1 MRQVLV
7 LCCGNPDCADDAAG
21 PVVARDL
28 RRMGIQ
34 AREHRGDALSLIEA
48 WRAAD
53 DVILVDAVITG
64 KRAGAL
70 TILDA
75 ETAPSNTWTRLGS
88 SHGLGLAEAMAL
100 SRALGCLPRRLTL
113 YGIEARCFEVG
124 QPPSKAVERGA
135 ERAARRIYEYCID
148 PGMPAV

>member
-21 PVVARDL
+21 PLVARDL
-28 RRMGIQ
+28 RQMGIQ
-34 AREHRGDALSLIEA
+34 AHEHRGDALSLIEA
-48 WRAAD
+48 WRSAD
-53 DVILVDAVITG
+53 DVILVDALVTG
-64 KRAGAL
+64 KRSGTL
-70 TILDA
+70 TILNA
-75 ETAPSNTWTRLGS
+75 GSTPSNTWARLGS

-100 SRALGCLPRRLTL
+100 SRALGCLPRRLIL
-113 YGIEARCFEVG
+113 CGIEARRFDLG